1 MVRNGNIQWCS
12 HLKHLQ
18 EYVQNY
24 GMKDMSK
31 ELSERKMDL
40 NILHL
45 NGWYQLIEGKS
56 LGVFTKILINFN
68 KSHKV
73 VFKSYFYVIQNDF
86 CQVQFPK
93 VKRANLKLW

>member
-1 MVRNGNIQWCS
+1 MVIYNGVS
-12 HLKHLQ
+12 HLKCLQ

-45 NGWYQLIEGKS
+45 SGWYQLIGGK
-56 LGVFTKILINFN
+56 
-68 KSHKV
+68 
-73 VFKSYFYVIQNDF
+73 
-86 CQVQFPK
+86 
-93 VKRANLKLW
+93 